1 MKHYTIERNTT
12 YTNNDGQAKEQSLRY
27 AVTGKLE
34 KADNRP
40 ATECADLGNI
50 QIKSARA
57 TVCLGTTAEA
67 LDRHLATD
75 KAERYAYITKD
86 YEVYEMSKEEYR
98 AFVLAFHII
107 DHDSAKNGGRT
118 KMRLRKENKA
128 MIEYLRAAAE

>member
-1 MKHYTIERNTT
+1 MKHYTIERNTI
-12 YTNNDGQAKEQSLRY
+12 YTNNGQAKEQSLRY

-40 ATECADLGNI
+40 ATECADLDNI

-57 TVCLGTTAEA
+57 TVCLGMTAED

-98 AFVLAFHII
+98 AFVLAFYCVEAN
-107 DHDSAKNGGRT
+107 SQKNGG
-118 KMRLRKENKA
+118 KLKLRLRKEGKA
-128 MIEYLRAAAE
+128 MIDYLRAAAE